1 MMKKCLLVAVG
12 LAAWIGFGAVEVGGL
27 PAWEFADTE
36 VSTNVPFAFPQV
48 NVKHF
53 FLSMELAGTPSN
65 NVQVAFGRD
74 ANTNGVLEVEEAGF
88 AIGWDCGE
96 WRVRGCLGSLEGLGG
111 LEERPSEELN
121 RRNSAFDNRL
131 RPTDFDGFVGQE
143 KIRDRL
149 MLAVKAAK
157 DRGESLDHVLFS
169 GPPGLGKTTL
179 SYILGEAMGVNVKTT
194 SGPVITKPGDLAG
207 LLTSLEP
214 GDIVFID
221 EIHRLA
227 KTVEEYLYSAM
238 EDYAIDIVL
247 DQGPNARSVR
257 LDLPHFTL
265 VGATTRIGL
274 IAAPLRERFGLVNR
288 LSYYEPKELAEIV
301 KRSAAK
307 LGVDIDEA
315 GALEISRRARG
326 TPRIANNLL
335 KRVRD
340 YAQVKAGNFI
350 TGEVAKESLELLE
363 IDPHGLDEM
372 DRKILETIC
381 VKFGGGPVG
390 LSTIAVSV
398 GEEPDTIEEAYEPFL
413 IMEGYLERTPKGRVA
428 SALAY
433 QTLGLN
439 PPNI

>member
-1 MMKKCLLVAVG
+1 MSATRTS
-12 LAAWIGFGAVEVGGL
+12 
-27 PAWEFADTE
+27 D
-36 VSTNVPFAFPQV
+36 
-48 NVKHF
+48 
-53 FLSMELAGTPSN
+53 
-65 NVQVAFGRD
+65 D
-74 ANTNGVLEVEEAGF
+74 
-88 AIGWDCGE
+88 
-96 WRVRGCLGSLEGLGG
+96 
-111 LEERPSEELN
+111 LN
-121 RRNSAFDNRL
+121 RANNAFDNRL
-131 RPTDFDGFVGQE
+131 RPVDFDGFVGQS

-149 MLAVKAAK
+149 MLAVQAAK

-179 SYILGEAMGVNVKTT
+179 SYILGEAMGVHVKTT

-221 EIHRLA
+221 EIHRMA

-238 EDYAIDIVL
+238 EDYAIDIMI

-257 LDLPHFTL
+257 LELPRFTL

-274 IAAPLRERFGLVNR
+274 IAAPLRARFGLVNR
-288 LSYYEPKELAEIV
+288 LNYYLPEELAEIV
-301 KRSAAK
+301 ARSAAK
-307 LGVDIDEA
+307 LGVDIDEG
-315 GALEISRRARG
+315 GAAEIARRARG

-335 KRVRD
+335 RRVRD

-350 TGEVAKESLELLE
+350 TGDVARESLSLLE
-363 IDPHGLDEM
+363 IDSHGLDEM
-372 DRKILETIC
+372 DRKVLETIC

-428 SALAY
+428 TSLAY
-433 QTLGLN
+433 TRLGLTDERTH
-439 PPNI
+439 

>member
-1 MMKKCLLVAVG
+1 MQQK
-12 LAAWIGFGAVEVGGL
+12 
-27 PAWEFADTE
+27 PSDEF
-36 VSTNVPFAFPQV
+36 NQ
-48 NVKHF
+48 
-53 FLSMELAGTPSN
+53 SN
-65 NVQVAFGRD
+65 R
-74 ANTNGVLEVEEAGF
+74 
-88 AIGWDCGE
+88 
-96 WRVRGCLGSLEGLGG
+96 
-111 LEERPSEELN
+111 
-121 RRNSAFDNRL
+121 AFDNRL
-131 RPTDFDGFVGQE
+131 RPVDFEGFVGQE

-149 MLAVKAAK
+149 MLAVEAAK
-157 DRGESLDHVLFS
+157 TRGDPLDHVLFS

-179 SYILGEAMGVNVKTT
+179 SYILGEAMGVNVRTT

-207 LLTSLEP
+207 ILTSLEP

-221 EIHRLA
+221 EIHRMA

-238 EDYAIDIVL
+238 EDYAIDIMI

-257 LDLPHFTL
+257 LDLPRFTL

-274 IAAPLRERFGLVNR
+274 IAAPLRARFGLVNR

-301 KRSAAK
+301 SRSAAK
-307 LGVDIDEA
+307 LGVDIDA
-315 GALEISRRARG
+315 DGALEIARRARG

-335 KRVRD
+335 RRVRD

-350 TGEVAKESLELLE
+350 TGVVAKEALSLLE

-413 IMEGYLERTPKGRVA
+413 IMEGYLERTPKGRIA
-428 SALAY
+428 TPLAY
-433 QTLGLN
+433 TRLGLTK
-439 PPNI
+439 

>member
-1 MMKKCLLVAVG
+1 MR
-12 LAAWIGFGAVEVGGL
+12 
-27 PAWEFADTE
+27 
-36 VSTNVPFAFPQV
+36 Q
-48 NVKHF
+48 
-53 FLSMELAGTPSN
+53 
-65 NVQVAFGRD
+65 
-74 ANTNGVLEVEEAGF
+74 
-88 AIGWDCGE
+88 
-96 WRVRGCLGSLEGLGG
+96 
-111 LEERPSEELN
+111 SEELN
-121 RRNSAFDNRL
+121 RANSAFDNRL
-131 RPTDFDGFVGQE
+131 RPTDFTGFVGQS

-149 MLAVKAAK
+149 MLAVQAAK

-221 EIHRLA
+221 EIHRMA

-238 EDYAIDIVL
+238 EDYAIDIMI

-257 LDLPHFTL
+257 LELPRFTL

-274 IAAPLRERFGLVNR
+274 IAAPLRARFGLVNR
-288 LSYYEPKELAEIV
+288 LDYYGGAELAEIV
-301 KRSAAK
+301 RRSAAK
-307 LGVDIDEA
+307 LGVDIDDD
-315 GALEISRRARG
+315 GAAEIARRSRG

-335 KRVRD
+335 RRVRD

-350 TGEVAKESLELLE
+350 TGDVAKESLGLLE
-363 IDPHGLDEM
+363 IDPNGLDEM
-372 DRKILETIC
+372 DRRILETVC

-413 IMEGYLERTPKGRVA
+413 IMNGYMARTPKGRVA
-428 SALAY
+428 SPAAWRL
-433 QTLGLN
+433 LGLE
-439 PPNI
+439 PAARQGELAI

>member
-1 MMKKCLLVAVG
+1 
-12 LAAWIGFGAVEVGGL
+12 
-27 PAWEFADTE
+27 
-36 VSTNVPFAFPQV
+36 
-48 NVKHF
+48 
-53 FLSMELAGTPSN
+53 MERECE
-65 NVQVAFGRD
+65 Q
-74 ANTNGVLEVEEAGF
+74 
-88 AIGWDCGE
+88 
-96 WRVRGCLGSLEGLGG
+96 
-111 LEERPSEELN
+111 LN
-121 RRNSAFDNRL
+121 RSTAFDNKL
-131 RPTDFDGFVGQE
+131 RPTDFEGFIGQE

-257 LDLPHFTL
+257 LDLPRFTL

-288 LSYYEPKELAEIV
+288 LSYYEPAELAEIV

-428 SALAY
+428 TDLAY
-433 QTLGLN
+433 RTLG
-439 PPNI
+439 IER

>member
-1 MMKKCLLVAVG
+1 M
-12 LAAWIGFGAVEVGGL
+12 
-27 PAWEFADTE
+27 
-36 VSTNVPFAFPQV
+36 S
-48 NVKHF
+48 
-53 FLSMELAGTPSN
+53 
-65 NVQVAFGRD
+65 
-74 ANTNGVLEVEEAGF
+74 
-88 AIGWDCGE
+88 
-96 WRVRGCLGSLEGLGG
+96 
-111 LEERPSEELN
+111 ERASEELN
-121 RRNSAFDNRL
+121 RSTAFDNKL
-131 RPTDFDGFVGQE
+131 RPTDFDGFVGQQ

-149 MLAVKAAK
+149 LLAVKAAK

-179 SYILGEAMGVNVKTT
+179 SYILGEAMGVRVKTT

-238 EDYAIDIVL
+238 EDYAIDIVI
-247 DQGPNARSVR
+247 DQGPSARSVR
-257 LDLPHFTL
+257 LDLPRFTL

-274 IAAPLRERFGLVNR
+274 IAAPLRARFGLVNR
-288 LSYYEPKELAEIV
+288 LSYYEPAELAEIV
-301 KRSAAK
+301 KRSAEK
-307 LGVDIDEA
+307 LGVDIDEG
-315 GALEISRRARG
+315 GALEIARRSRG

-335 KRVRD
+335 RRVRD
-340 YAQVKAGNFI
+340 YAQVENGNLI
-350 TGEVAKESLELLE
+350 TAEVAVRSLALLE

-413 IMEGYLERTPKGRVA
+413 IMNGYLDRTPKGRVA
-428 SALAY
+428 TPLAY
-433 QTLGLN
+433 TTLGLEK
-439 PPNI
+439 

>member
-1 MMKKCLLVAVG
+1 MQIARQS
-12 LAAWIGFGAVEVGGL
+12 
-27 PAWEFADTE
+27 D
-36 VSTNVPFAFPQV
+36 
-48 NVKHF
+48 
-53 FLSMELAGTPSN
+53 
-65 NVQVAFGRD
+65 
-74 ANTNGVLEVEEAGF
+74 
-88 AIGWDCGE
+88 
-96 WRVRGCLGSLEGLGG
+96 
-111 LEERPSEELN
+111 ELN
-121 RRNSAFDNRL
+121 RVNRAFDNRL
-131 RPTDFDGFVGQE
+131 RPTDFDGFVGQT
-143 KIRDRL
+143 KIRERL
-149 MLAVKAAK
+149 MLAVQAAK

-221 EIHRLA
+221 EIHRMA

-238 EDYAIDIVL
+238 EDYAIDIMI

-257 LDLPHFTL
+257 LELPRFTL

-274 IAAPLRERFGLVNR
+274 IAAPLRARFGLVNR
-288 LSYYEPKELAEIV
+288 LDYYTPEALAEIV
-301 KRSAAK
+301 GRSAAK
-307 LGVDIDEA
+307 LGVDIDPA
-315 GALEISRRARG
+315 GAAEIARRARG

-335 KRVRD
+335 RRVRD

-350 TGEVAKESLELLE
+350 TGAVAVESLGLLE

-372 DRKILETIC
+372 DRRILETIC

-428 SALAY
+428 TPLGRAR
-433 QTLGLN
+433 LGLSPVGGN
-439 PPNI
+439 